1 MIKTLFNQ
9 NSIANNYRN
18 VINDINLL
26 EKNINLLSDSEIR
39 AKIFELKNQYDTEK
53 NLSSIIVESFALTR
67 EASLR
72 TLGLRH
78 FDVQLQGGLVLNNG
92 QIAEMRTGEGK
103 TLVATLSALLNALTQ
118 KGVHIVTVND
128 YLASRDQVSMGQ
140 IYRFLGLDTGLI
152 QENMTVNVL
161 VSS

>member
-72 TLGLRH
+72 TLGCKR
-78 FDVQLQGGLVLNNG
+78 
-92 QIAEMRTGEGK
+92 R
-103 TLVATLSALLNALTQ
+103 
-118 KGVHIVTVND
+118 
-128 YLASRDQVSMGQ
+128 
-140 IYRFLGLDTGLI
+140 
-152 QENMTVNVL
+152 
-161 VSS
+161 